1 MRIVYDKNRLD
12 LAEILLHYFRI
23 INPISVNKQ
32 GNDVGEQY
40 RTGIFYED
48 EKDLEVINSVVNYI
62 QSKYDEKLTVLV
74 ERLENFVLAEDYH
87 QDYLDKN
94 PGGYCHINL
103 NAFDEDLD
111 TTEYKKMSEEEMKE
125 KLSDVSYRVTQNEAT
140 ERPHTSSYNDFDE
153 RGIYVDIVS
162 GEPLFSSKDKYDA
175 GCGWPS
181 FTKTITSSSVNYSDD
196 HKLSRVR
203 TEVRSKHADSH
214 LGHVF
219 DDGPSEKG
227 GLRYCINGASLRFV
241 PLEKMEEEGYSKYIP
256 FV

>member
-1 MRIVYDKNRLD
+1 MSDEEL
-12 LAEILLHYFRI
+12 
-23 INPISVNKQ
+23 KQ
-32 GNDVGEQY
+32 N
-40 RTGIFYED
+40 
-48 EKDLEVINSVVNYI
+48 
-62 QSKYDEKLTVLV
+62 
-74 ERLENFVLAEDYH
+74 
-87 QDYLDKN
+87 
-94 PGGYCHINL
+94 
-103 NAFDEDLD
+103 
-111 TTEYKKMSEEEMKE
+111 
-125 KLSDVSYRVTQNEAT
+125 LSDVSYRVTQNEAT
-140 ERPHTSSYNDFDE
+140 ERPHTSSYNDFDK

-241 PLEKMEEEGYSKYIP
+241 PLEKMEEEGYSQYIP

>member
-1 MRIVYDKNRLD
+1 
-12 LAEILLHYFRI
+12 
-23 INPISVNKQ
+23 
-32 GNDVGEQY
+32 
-40 RTGIFYED
+40 
-48 EKDLEVINSVVNYI
+48 
-62 QSKYDEKLTVLV
+62 
-74 ERLENFVLAEDYH
+74 
-87 QDYLDKN
+87 
-94 PGGYCHINL
+94 
-103 NAFDEDLD
+103 
-111 TTEYKKMSEEEMKE
+111 
-125 KLSDVSYRVTQNEAT
+125 
-140 ERPHTSSYNDFDE
+140 
-153 RGIYVDIVS
+153 VS

-241 PLEKMEEEGYSKYIP
+241 PLEKMEEEGYSQYIP